1 MSPIGNEPCVDVYV
15 YVMEPC
21 VKAKPWE
28 NQLTQ
33 SHHGFLERKLW
44 KSSRTSIYEGL
55 RPLDTRLVLSARN
68 FTKRKTT
75 NNNTIKTLCPLQN
88 PEKNSSNHAY
98 HRVIEQKPTC
108 FQHTALLVNSNGAFR
123 RGGASMQST
132 PKWLMMTAAVDLWIS
147 QDQWQPLK
155 PPSFNQARD
164 DRTPA
169 SRAEIT
175 SSRTLPHSPGS
186 WGAWYECPRQI
197 CGTATS
203 CKIMTTKNRKFDF
216 RYKYDHKY
224 AVWYAPTHPN
234 IIICIT

>member
-1 MSPIGNEPCVDVYV
+1 MCMCMLWNLVWKRSPEKTSWPSLTTVFLSENYGKAVEPVFMKDFGPWTQDLCCQPGISQRERPQTTTQLKLYVHSKTLRRTRRTMLTTELLSKSQHVSNTQPCSWTATGHLDV
-15 YVMEPC
+15 
-21 VKAKPWE
+21 
-28 NQLTQ
+28 
-33 SHHGFLERKLW
+33 
-44 KSSRTSIYEGL
+44 EGL
-55 RPLDTRLVLSARN
+55 
-68 FTKRKTT
+68 
-75 NNNTIKTLCPLQN
+75 
-88 PEKNSSNHAY
+88 
-98 HRVIEQKPTC
+98 
-108 FQHTALLVNSNGAFR
+108 
-123 RGGASMQST
+123 QST